1 MRLPKI
7 IKTISL
13 IATIVAIVLA
23 LFIFLQRGCNVYD
36 RYSELKGLYEGNKAE
51 AEKEKQEAQKV
62 IQELKK
68 EIGEKDK
75 LIALAEDNVIELKKR
90 DEYKTQD
97 LEKLESEVVNL
108 KDNGRIIEN
117 LIGQVAIWKQR
128 FSLAQ
133 NQLAEK
139 DKIIF
144 SLTEKYDAQLKI
156 SIQWEGLYNRQFGLN
171 KILEDRVALADKKIS
186 RLSFESKIEK
196 VLITGFIIYVGVNI
210 IG

>member
-1 MRLPKI
+1 MIKNYKYI
-7 IKTISL
+7 IAIL
-13 IATIVAIVLA
+13 ILVIIIIAFGAYKRSQDAKLYRI
-23 LFIFLQRGCNVYD
+23 
-36 RYSELKGLYEGNKAE
+36 EGLYEGNKAE

-90 DEYKTQD
+90 DEYKSQD
-97 LEKLESEVVNL
+97 LAKLESEVVNL
-108 KDNGRIIEN
+108 KDKDKIIEN
-117 LIGQVAIWKQR
+117 LKSQINVWSER
-128 FSLAQ
+128 FTLAQ

-144 SLTEKYDAQLKI
+144 SLTEKYNAEVKI
-156 SIQWEGLYNRQFGLN
+156 SIQWEGLYNRQVDLN
-171 KILEDRVALADKKIS
+171 KILEDKGKVADKKIA
-186 RLSFESKIEK
+186 RLGFESKIEK
-196 VLITGFIIYVGVNI
+196 VLITGFIIYVGVNV

>member
-13 IATIVAIVLA
+13 IATIMAIVLA

-36 RYSELKGLYEGNKAE
+36 RYSELKGLYEGGKAE